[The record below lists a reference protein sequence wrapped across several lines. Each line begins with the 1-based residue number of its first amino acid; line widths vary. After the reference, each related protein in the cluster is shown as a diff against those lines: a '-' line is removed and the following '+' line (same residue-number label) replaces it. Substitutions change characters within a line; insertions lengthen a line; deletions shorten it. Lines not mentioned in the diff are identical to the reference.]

1 MNRYVTEL
9 IGTFFLVFTIGLV
22 LLSGTE
28 LAPIAIGMML
38 TALVY
43 MGAHVS
49 GAHYNPV
56 VTIAFHLR
64 GAMPRADVIPYVA
77 AQIFGAWL
85 AATAVLLVTGET
97 FAPAPGPDFGVVEA
111 LLAEVLFSFAL
122 ILVVLNVATAKATAG
137 NDYYAL
143 AIGATVMGGAYAVGG
158 VSGGAF
164 NPAVGIGPIVVDSLM
179 GDGTFGNVWIYIVG
193 PVFGA
198 LAAVPVFRMQNPEEV
213 AA

>member
-1 MNRYVTEL
+1 VNRYVTEL

-137 NDYYAL
+137 NDY
-143 AIGATVMGGAYAVGG
+143 
-158 VSGGAF
+158 
-164 NPAVGIGPIVVDSLM
+164 
-179 GDGTFGNVWIYIVG
+179 
-193 PVFGA
+193 
-198 LAAVPVFRMQNPEEV
+198 
-213 AA
+213 